1 MKFEEIL
8 QIITEPKF
16 RKILNDQSLTDFQK
30 AADIHAELEADN
42 DSKPFAQPRKSR
54 TIKPKPEIENRD
66 GRPTH
71 TDGEIG

>member
-30 AADIHAELEADN
+30 AADIHAELEADS
-42 DSKPFAQPRKSR
+42 DAKPFAAPRKSR
-54 TIKPKPEIENRD
+54 TIKPKPDIENRD
-66 GRPTH
+66 GRPTQG
-71 TDGEIG
+71 DGEIG